1 MARTPLTPQLITR
14 SGIDPNLTE
23 AANVDG
29 ESIVNAGDV
38 FVYVDNG
45 ATATI
50 DVTFLIPGN
59 IDAELIA
66 DGGRK
71 ESIPAGEDR
80 FYGPFSIKDYNQ
92 AGGLLYVDFSAVT
105 SVAVGAF
112 RLPR

>member
-1 MARTPLTPQLITR
+1 MSRTPLAIQLITR
-14 SGIDPNLTE
+14 AGIDPALTE

-45 ATATI
+45 DTVSM

-59 IDAELIA
+59 IDAEFIA

-71 ESIPAGEDR
+71 EAIPAGEDR
-80 FYGPFSIKDYNQ
+80 FFGPFTPKDYNQ
-92 AGGLLYVDFSAVT
+92 AGGLLFVDFSAVV
-105 SVAVGAF
+105 SLSVGAF